1 METTNNTSWRIKAH
15 NLETCNCSHGCGCQF
30 AGFPDYGSCEA
41 ILGYETIEGHYG
53 DVDLEGVKFVLA
65 AKWPKAIHEGNG
77 KAILFVDEASSA
89 SQTEAI
95 VKIITGQEGGMP
107 WEALAATLT
116 EFEGPVLKPIEL
128 TVDGNRSRFRISE
141 TLEVNMTPLMNPVSG
156 EEQDVHIVYPK
167 GGFIWNDGAVCT
179 TETMRIDYG
188 GLNYEYPGKFSV
200 LAMVDWTNQN

>member
-1 METTNNTSWRIKAH
+1 METTNSTSWRIKAH
-15 NLETCNCSHGCGCQF
+15 NLETCNCNHGCGCQF
-30 AGFPDYGSCEA
+30 AGFPDHGSCEA

-89 SQTEAI
+89 AQTEAI

-167 GGFIWNDGAVCT
+167 GGFIWNDGAVYT

-200 LAMVDWTNQN
+200 LAIVDWTNQN

>member
-1 METTNNTSWRIKAH
+1 METINNTSWRIKAH

-95 VKIITGQEGGMP
+95 LKIITGQEGGMP

-188 GLNYEYPGKFSV
+188 GLNYEIQVSFLS
-200 LAMVDWTNQN
+200 LQW